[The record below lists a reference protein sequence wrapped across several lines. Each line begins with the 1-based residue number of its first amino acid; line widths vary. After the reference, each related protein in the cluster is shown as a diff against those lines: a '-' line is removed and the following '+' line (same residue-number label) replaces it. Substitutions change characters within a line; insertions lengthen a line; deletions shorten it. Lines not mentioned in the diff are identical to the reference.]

1 MKGMARTDAFLVC
14 FGVVEF
20 AHEEVV
26 TITMIYLRDANMRG
40 LSILFTIS
48 AALFLTACATTTTQ
62 QEPQIKRISPE
73 ELEQIM
79 PKPVPNVTLEEIIT
93 LSKQGNSPEQI
104 INRIKASNS
113 RYDLTPSE
121 IVQLT
126 EQGVDPK
133 VLDYM
138 HQTHENALRENMAD
152 EINKREKQRQQEL
165 DRLEREYRLRQFHY
179 YDPWWGY
186 WGPGPYWRHGP
197 RFRYYY
203 GW

>member
-1 MKGMARTDAFLVC
+1 
-14 FGVVEF
+14 
-20 AHEEVV
+20 
-26 TITMIYLRDANMRG
+26 MRG
-40 LSILFTIS
+40 LSTLFTIS
-48 AALFLTACATTTTQ
+48 AVLFLTACATTTQ
-62 QEPQIKRISPE
+62 QEPQIERISPE
-73 ELEQIM
+73 ELERIM
-79 PKPVPNVTLEEIIT
+79 PKPVPNVTLDEIVT

-121 IVQLT
+121 IVRLT

-138 HQTHENALRENMAD
+138 HQAHESALRENMAD
-152 EINKREKQRQQEL
+152 EINKREKQRQEDL
-165 DRLEREYRLRQFHY
+165 EKLEREYRLRSYPY

-186 WGPGPYWRHGP
+186 FGPGPYWRYPYGP
-197 RFRYYY
+197 SFRYYH

>member
-1 MKGMARTDAFLVC
+1 
-14 FGVVEF
+14 
-20 AHEEVV
+20 
-26 TITMIYLRDANMRG
+26 MRG
-40 LSILFTIS
+40 ISTFFTIS
-48 AALFLTACATTTTQ
+48 AVLFLSACATTTQ

-79 PKPVPNVTLEEIIT
+79 PKAVPNVTLDEIVT

-126 EQGVDPK
+126 EQGVDPQ

-138 HQTHENALRENMAD
+138 HQTHENALRESMAD

-165 DRLEREYRLRQFHY
+165 ERLIQWHK
-179 YDPWWGY
+179 
-186 WGPGPYWRHGP
+186 
-197 RFRYYY
+197 
-203 GW
+203 

>member
-1 MKGMARTDAFLVC
+1 
-14 FGVVEF
+14 
-20 AHEEVV
+20 
-26 TITMIYLRDANMRG
+26 MRG
-40 LSILFTIS
+40 LSTLFTIS
-48 AALFLTACATTTTQ
+48 AVLFLTACATTTQ
-62 QEPQIKRISPE
+62 QEPQIERISPE
-73 ELEQIM
+73 ELERIM
-79 PKPVPNVTLEEIIT
+79 PKPVPNVTLDEIVT

-126 EQGVDPK
+126 EQGVDPQ

-138 HQTHENALRENMAD
+138 HQTHENALRESMAD

-165 DRLEREYRLRQFHY
+165 ERLEREYRMRSFNY

-186 WGPGPYWRHGP
+186 WGPGPYWRYGP
-197 RFRYYY
+197 RFRYHY

>member
-1 MKGMARTDAFLVC
+1 MA
-14 FGVVEF
+14 EF
-20 AHEEVV
+20 ASEETVSTGTFYYDEMNMRALTLTVV
-26 TITMIYLRDANMRG
+26 TTA
-40 LSILFTIS
+40 F
-48 AALFLTACATTTTQ
+48 FLTACATTQQ
-62 QEPQIKRISPE
+62 QEPQVKRISPE
-73 ELEQIM
+73 ELEQLM
-79 PKPVPNVTLEEIIT
+79 PKPVPNLTLDEIVS
-93 LSKQGNSPEQI
+93 LSKQGMSPEQI
-104 INRIKASNS
+104 IEKIKASNS

-121 IVQLT
+121 VVRLT
-126 EQGVDPK
+126 KAGVDPK

-138 HQTHENALRENMAD
+138 HETHENALRENMAD

-186 WGPGPYWRHGP
+186 WGPGPYWRYGP